1 MQRPVACPTD
11 TSPRHSGCSRRDDVA
26 MTTEREIQ
34 FSLRLDRLAA
44 SIEAVEELLR
54 ELRAEYDDL
63 TAVQHDHRADDSNP
77 RPEREWPAPGRVGR
91 AIGPPPTPPTPP

>member
-1 MQRPVACPTD
+1 
-11 TSPRHSGCSRRDDVA
+11 

-44 SIEAVEELLR
+44 SIEAVEALLR

-63 TAVQHDHRADDSNP
+63 LAVQHEQLDDDSEP
-77 RPEREWPAPGRVGR
+77 RPEREWLGHGLVER
-91 AIGPPPTPPTPP
+91 AIELLRSAPNPP